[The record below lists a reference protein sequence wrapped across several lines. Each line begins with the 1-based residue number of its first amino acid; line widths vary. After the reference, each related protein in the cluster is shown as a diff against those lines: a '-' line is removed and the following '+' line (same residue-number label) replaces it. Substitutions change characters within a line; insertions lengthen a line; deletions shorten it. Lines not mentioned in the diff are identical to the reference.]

1 MSMFDGWEYKDD
13 ELVLIETV
21 EQIAEERQI
30 QCDVKPF
37 LDNLGIPVNRIPET
51 STKTSDYEGLGVDFE
66 VSAVQLYMPAPIAR
80 ELEGYAQQFGKCQY
94 FYTYIGND
102 NLFPQ
107 LEKVG
112 EVDCMES
119 GSALCVRQHVSIY
132 FKKLIRKLEDKSKQ
146 NTRNP
151 SQIIVLDF
159 RGAPFDPV
167 SLKRAV
173 QKILALSGKRY
184 PSLLGILAALP
195 MKIDSPILSPPNYF
209 FVQNLHSTGKNPEV
223 LSILMK
229 TNPVQTANVITPT
242 PIFISRVSNQNFS
255 IDNPYTSMPEF
266 KELAER
272 GLTTWPYEL
281 GNAGKLVIT
290 YE

>member
-13 ELVLIETV
+13 ELVPIETV
-21 EQIAEERQI
+21 EQIAEERQV
-30 QCDVKPF
+30 QYDVKPF

-51 STKTSDYEGLGVDFE
+51 YNKTSDYEGLGVDFE
-66 VSAVQLYMPAPIAR
+66 VSAIQFYMPASIAR

-94 FYTYIGND
+94 FYTYIDTD
-102 NLFPQ
+102 NRPQ

-112 EVDCMES
+112 EVDCMDS

-132 FKKLIRKLEDKSKQ
+132 FKKMLLKLDDKCKQ

-173 QKILALSGKRY
+173 QKILEESGKRY

-209 FVQNLHSTGKNPEV
+209 FVQNLHQPQRIQRSY
-223 LSILMK
+223 LYL
-229 TNPVQTANVITPT
+229 
-242 PIFISRVSNQNFS
+242 
-255 IDNPYTSMPEF
+255 
-266 KELAER
+266 
-272 GLTTWPYEL
+272 
-281 GNAGKLVIT
+281 
-290 YE
+290 